1 MRQPTKC
8 EKLEVGSEDTGGLF
22 IHAHVYAVRTAHKYV
37 GLSREETWQ
46 SSRRPDH
53 RSQIGSPHRR
63 TPIIPF
69 LGELGHRDYA
79 DRPGRRKLEHG
90 VGRSALPHDHEDCQL
105 ISISSGRVAA
115 RGEGV
120 MPDRSVTLLF
130 RSAHGAIYKNRNG
143 SPSPALFLSH
153 NTMSQPV
160 VATVRVKPSTGLG
173 LARPDPVKI
182 HTVDLVVPLVWAPIY
197 YFFPP
202 VSQAE
207 HPVKETILNLISS
220 LADVLEH
227 FPLLVGSFKRD
238 EAGDLY
244 IHSDNVGSDFVY
256 ELRNERFPGQHA
268 QGLDPRNIEFGLP
281 PPGDPLIAVKF
292 TAVREPIHVA
302 LRLYRSLMMRHS
314 SHAERMFCASPLTT
328 QSVTCPR

>member
-8 EKLEVGSEDTGGLF
+8 EKLEAGSEDTGGLF

-46 SSRRPDH
+46 SSRRSDH

-120 MPDRSVTLLF
+120 MPDRSVTLYFAVPTELYIKTETGP
-130 RSAHGAIYKNRNG
+130 RPPCSS
-143 SPSPALFLSH
+143 SPTTPCLS
-153 NTMSQPV
+153 Q
-160 VATVRVKPSTGLG
+160 
-173 LARPDPVKI
+173 
-182 HTVDLVVPLVWAPIY
+182 
-197 YFFPP
+197 
-202 VSQAE
+202 
-207 HPVKETILNLISS
+207 SS
-220 LADVLEH
+220 L
-227 FPLLVGSFKRD
+227 
-238 EAGDLY
+238 
-244 IHSDNVGSDFVY
+244 
-256 ELRNERFPGQHA
+256 
-268 QGLDPRNIEFGLP
+268 
-281 PPGDPLIAVKF
+281 
-292 TAVREPIHVA
+292 
-302 LRLYRSLMMRHS
+302 
-314 SHAERMFCASPLTT
+314 
-328 QSVTCPR
+328 QSE